1 MSFDILRRY
10 RPIQFAADR
19 VSVSMY
25 RSRDRDRM
33 VFRSRICIA
42 LYPDV
47 IAAMEWRE
55 RDRISI
61 AVGTGD
67 DIGKLR
73 LGLGGNQVRVLRRPR
88 KGTRRLHLMCA
99 AWPGLPDLARATAVT
114 WRRTDA
120 AGGAAGDAAALEIDL
135 PETWLPETLL
145 PPALAP
151 GTGCP

>member
-1 MSFDILRRY
+1 MSFNVLRRY
-10 RPIQFAADR
+10 RPMKFDADR
-19 VSVSMY
+19 VAVSMY
-25 RSRDRDRM
+25 RSRDRDRL

-61 AVGTGD
+61 AVGTGG
-67 DIGKLR
+67 DIGKIR
-73 LGLGGNQVRVLRRPR
+73 LGLGGENGRMLCRPR

-99 AWPGLPDLARATAVT
+99 AWPGLPALARATAVT
-114 WRRTDA
+114 WRRIHT
-120 AGGAAGDAAALEIDL
+120 AGDAAALEIDL
-135 PETWLPETLL
+135 PEIWS
-145 PPALAP
+145 PALVP